1 MRPRTVPVPVTALP
15 GGLMKNM
22 NLLIPLIAAGALVAG
37 CKDRNATPPT
47 NSDNATP
54 TSPSGAGDQSTTP
67 GGNAGDATTTPPANP
82 SDTAAPP
89 PADTTTPSDS

>member
-1 MRPRTVPVPVTALP
+1 
-15 GGLMKNM
+15 MKNT
-22 NLLIPLIAAGALVAG
+22 NLLIPIIAAGALVAG
-37 CKDRNATPPT
+37 CKDRNANPPT

-67 GGNAGDATTTPPANP
+67 GGNAGDPNTAAPASP

-89 PADTTTPSDS
+89 L